1 MLYDSRK
8 LKQVKIKVLFFG
20 ISTDVV
26 GTNAL
31 DFLMSSDP
39 TVADFKEVLVEKYPS
54 LTELQS
60 YAIAVNEHYAN
71 DEIILKDQDV
81 VAVIPPVSGG

>member
-1 MLYDSRK
+1 M
-8 LKQVKIKVLFFG
+8 KIKVLFFG

-31 DFLMSSDP
+31 DFFMSGDP
-39 TVADFKEVLVEKYPS
+39 KVADFKEVLVEKYPS
-54 LTELQS
+54 LAELQS

>member
-1 MLYDSRK
+1 M
-8 LKQVKIKVLFFG
+8 QIKVLFFG
-20 ISTDVV
+20 ISTDV

-31 DFLMSSDP
+31 DFFMSGDP
-39 TVADFKEVLVEKYPS
+39 TLADFKEVLVEKYPS

-71 DEIILKDQDV
+71 DEMILKDQDV
-81 VAVIPPVSGG
+81 VAVIPPVSRG

>member
-1 MLYDSRK
+1 MLYGSCK

-31 DFLMSSDP
+31 DFFMSGDP

-71 DEIILKDQDV
+71 DEMILKDQDV

>member
-1 MLYDSRK
+1 M
-8 LKQVKIKVLFFG
+8 KIKVLFFG

-31 DFLMSSDP
+31 GFFMSGDP

-71 DEIILKDQDV
+71 DEMILKDQDV

>member
-1 MLYDSRK
+1 M
-8 LKQVKIKVLFFG
+8 KIKVLFFG

-31 DFLMSSDP
+31 DFFMNGDP
-39 TVADFKEVLVEKYPS
+39 TVADFKEILVEKYPS

>member
-1 MLYDSRK
+1 MLYGSCK

-31 DFLMSSDP
+31 DFFMSGDP

>member
-1 MLYDSRK
+1 M
-8 LKQVKIKVLFFG
+8 KIKVLFFG

-31 DFLMSSDP
+31 DFFMSGNP

>member
-1 MLYDSRK
+1 MLYGSCK
-8 LKQVKIKVLFFG
+8 SKQVKIKVLFFG

-31 DFLMSSDP
+31 DFFMSGDP

>member
-1 MLYDSRK
+1 M
-8 LKQVKIKVLFFG
+8 KIKVLFFG

-31 DFLMSSDP
+31 DFLMSGDP
-39 TVADFKEVLVEKYPS
+39 TVAGFKEVLVEKYPS

-71 DEIILKDQDV
+71 DEMILKDQDV